1 MIRRTHF
8 EVHADFRHSPHSM
21 LLAKIL
27 LGDAFLIFYHTEH
40 PSQGCAFTDIR
51 QHLNVSSACYN
62 SGNKITIDLDAFR
75 PYYIS
80 INMST
85 CIFRPLRSVPLS
97 LAFPREEDRN

>member
-1 MIRRTHF
+1 M
-8 EVHADFRHSPHSM
+8 
-21 LLAKIL
+21 
-27 LGDAFLIFYHTEH
+27 
-40 PSQGCAFTDIR
+40 TDP
-51 QHLNVSSACYN
+51 
-62 SGNKITIDLDAFR
+62 DAFR